1 MPILNKA
8 FHESKSCVYSEYQG
22 QYDVIFL
29 LEGEILLQ
37 SIVLQI
43 IETYIFI
50 DKLINMWRAGKRST
64 AHRVKPGTHHK
75 RASFLKSVNEAYLCL
90 SSCFVIFYFVG
101 HKLAGKAVFY
111 ISWERSTRRRL
122 KIL

>member
-8 FHESKSCVYSEYQG
+8 FHESKSCVYSEYHD

-50 DKLINMWRAGKRST
+50 DKLINMWRPGKCST
-64 AHRVKPGTHHK
+64 AHHVKPGTHHK
-75 RASFLKSVNEAYLCL
+75 RASFLKV
-90 SSCFVIFYFVG
+90 
-101 HKLAGKAVFY
+101 
-111 ISWERSTRRRL
+111 T
-122 KIL
+122 

>member
-8 FHESKSCVYSEYQG
+8 FHESKSCVYSEYQD

-29 LEGEILLQ
+29 LGGEILLQ

-75 RASFLKSVNEAYLCL
+75 RASFLSVNEAYLCL
-90 SSCFVIFYFVG
+90 SSRFVIFVFV
-101 HKLAGKAVFY
+101 VFC
-111 ISWERSTRRRL
+111 RSQASG
-122 KIL
+122 